1 MEATG
6 EENIQNQGY
15 PWSPTTD
22 GAGLLR
28 MQHSWDTENWP
39 MPNTEAETEQQRML
53 LLVLYYQTGKH
64 QATNKV
70 VYF

>member
-1 MEATG
+1 MEVTG

-22 GAGLLR
+22 GTGLLR

-39 MPNTEAETEQQRML
+39 VANTEAETEQQRML
-53 LLVLYYQTGKH
+53 LLVLYYQTGKN
-64 QATNKV
+64 QATNTV